1 MLAEANYWPKQKF
14 EDTFAHIIARHR
26 PDSDLESET
35 SEHRTDSDLESEAS
49 EADGTLNDE

>member
-26 PDSDLESET
+26 PDSDLESE
-35 SEHRTDSDLESEAS
+35 AS
-49 EADGTLNDE
+49 EADDTLNEE